1 MSSSKKTT
9 TASALMAATV
19 LALAALSPQ
28 QQNHVEAAP
37 FLSSIRNPIKTS
49 GSWMMPTQN
58 SKWAL
63 SMRGGDEAPEE
74 DAESAAVEEV
84 LYLPGLLDVELTHS
98 DHVSD
103 NLTSMLIN
111 RRKAGM

>member
-1 MSSSKKTT
+1 MSSTKKTT
-9 TASALMAATV
+9 AALMAVTV
-19 LALAALSPQ
+19 LAFAALS

-37 FLSSIRNPIKTS
+37 FLSSIRNPIKS
-49 GSWMMPTQN
+49 SWMMPTQN

-63 SMRGGDEAPEE
+63 SVRGGDEAPEE

-98 DHVSD
+98 DHVGD